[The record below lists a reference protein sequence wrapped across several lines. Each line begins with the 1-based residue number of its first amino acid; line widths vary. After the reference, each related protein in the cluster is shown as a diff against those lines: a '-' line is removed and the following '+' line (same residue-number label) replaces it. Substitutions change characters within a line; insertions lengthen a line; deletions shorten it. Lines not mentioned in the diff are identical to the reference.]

1 MKLITRR
8 GFAAVAMLVA
18 AVGVGAQD
26 IRNAR
31 SSSAT

>member
-18 AVGVGAQD
+18 AAGAGAQD
-26 IRNAR
+26 IQERTIN
-31 SSSAT
+31 SAT